1 MNDHDRNNLNF
12 LLNIDGETFE
22 DWYAQTDEDDRVY
35 AQELLALAAEELRD
49 QAVAL
54 RIEAELSVMNSFEQA
69 QAVIGKIKG

>member
-35 AQELLALAAEELRD
+35 AQELLALAAEELHD
-49 QAVAL
+49 QARDL
-54 RIEAELSVMNSFEQA
+54 RIEAELSMMTTFEQA
-69 QAVIGKIKG
+69 EAVIGKVKG

>member
-22 DWYAQTDEDDRVY
+22 DWYAQIDEDDRLY

-54 RIEAELSVMNSFEQA
+54 RIEAELSVMDSFEQA
-69 QAVIGKIKG
+69 EAVIGKIKG

>member
-54 RIEAELSVMNSFEQA
+54 RIEAELSVMATFEQA
-69 QAVIGKIKG
+69 DAVIGKVKG

>member
-49 QAVAL
+49 QARDL
-54 RIEAELSVMNSFEQA
+54 RIEAELSVMDSFEQA
-69 QAVIGKIKG
+69 EAVIGKVKG

>member
-1 MNDHDRNNLNF
+1 MNEHDRNNLNF

-49 QAVAL
+49 QARDL
-54 RIEAELSVMNSFEQA
+54 RIEAELSIMDSFEQA

>member
-69 QAVIGKIKG
+69 EAVIGKVKG

>member
-1 MNDHDRNNLNF
+1 MNEHDRNNLNF

-22 DWYAQTDEDDRVY
+22 DWYAQTDEDDRLY

-49 QAVAL
+49 QARDL
-54 RIEAELSVMNSFEQA
+54 RIEAELSIMSSFEQA

>member
-1 MNDHDRNNLNF
+1 MNEHDRNNLNF

-22 DWYAQTDEDDRVY
+22 DWYAQTDEDDRLY

-49 QAVAL
+49 QARDL
-54 RIEAELSVMNSFEQA
+54 RIEAELSVMESFEQA

>member
-1 MNDHDRNNLNF
+1 MNEHDRNNLNF

-22 DWYAQTDEDDRVY
+22 DWYAQTDEDDRLY

-49 QAVAL
+49 QARDL
-54 RIEAELSVMNSFEQA
+54 RIEAELSIMDSFEQA

>member
-54 RIEAELSVMNSFEQA
+54 RIEAELSVMDSFEQA
-69 QAVIGKIKG
+69 EAVIGKVKG

>member
-1 MNDHDRNNLNF
+1 MNEHDRNNLNF